1 MSGPQPEYVW
11 AFPPEKPKPGRLW
24 MIILLALVAIAIA
37 VGVFLMFLRPWERP
51 APAPTDTATASA
63 SPSARPSNS
72 PSPTPSD
79 TPSATPTP
87 TATPSPT
94 ANPSQPPVGDPDLA
108 VFRDRVQPRLD
119 DAATGLSYARDADS
133 AEGMQLVDQL
143 RIDVGWMADAVAPRS
158 IAGEWNDRVAAYGR
172 SLDALRVAFEKGTA
186 ISAPLA
192 AAEAAL
198 RELNTVLEG

>member
-1 MSGPQPEYVW
+1 MADPQPEYVW
-11 AFPPEKPKPGRLW
+11 AFPPEKSKAGRLW
-24 MIILLALVAIAIA
+24 AIILLALVAIAIA
-37 VGVFLMFLRPWERP
+37 AGVFLMFLRPWERP
-51 APAPTDTATASA
+51 APTPTDTATASA
-63 SPSARPSNS
+63 TPSARPSDS

-87 TATPSPT
+87 TATPT
-94 ANPSQPPVGDPDLA
+94 ANPTQPPVADPDLA

-133 AEGMQLVDQL
+133 AEGTQLVDQL
-143 RIDVGWMADAVAPRS
+143 RIDVGWMSDAVAPRS

-172 SLDALRVAFEKGTA
+172 SLDGLHAAFEKGTA
-186 ISAPLA
+186 IGAPLT

-198 RELNTVLEG
+198 RELNAVLEG